1 MKFEYKKF
9 DYFIYQ
15 KKKKREKAGL
25 SAEYF
30 TKHETKTHTKTS
42 RIQLLQ

>member
-15 KKKKREKAGL
+15 KKKREKDVM
-25 SAEYF
+25 Y
-30 TKHETKTHTKTS
+30 KTRNQNTHKNIKNTITT
-42 RIQLLQ
+42 IVG